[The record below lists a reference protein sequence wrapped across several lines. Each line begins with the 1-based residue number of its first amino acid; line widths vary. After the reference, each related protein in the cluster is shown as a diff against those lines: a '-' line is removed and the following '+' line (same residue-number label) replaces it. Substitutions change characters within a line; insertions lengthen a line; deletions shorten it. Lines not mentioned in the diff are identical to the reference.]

1 MTPERYHEVGRVFRA
16 AAEIP
21 PDRRAAFLD
30 AACGDDNSLRQDVES
45 LLVHDSQG
53 AGWID
58 GRALDVAAQALASRP
73 SESWVGRQVHHYQ
86 VSSLLGRG
94 GMGEVYRA
102 RDRRLERDV
111 ALKILPIA
119 YSTDA
124 ERLRRFEQEAQ
135 TVGKLNHPNILTV
148 HDVGVIDGAPY
159 IVTELLEGEELRE
172 QLKQGAE
179 RHQLP
184 RHREQSGY
192 SDG

>member
-58 GRALDVAAQALASRP
+58 GRALDVAAQALASKP
-73 SESWVGRQVHHYQ
+73 YESWVGRQVHHYQ
-86 VSSLLGRG
+86 VSSLLARG

-102 RDRRLERDV
+102 RDTKLNRDV
-111 ALKILPIA
+111 AIKILPDEF
-119 YSTDA
+119 SRDA
-124 ERLRRFEQEAQ
+124 DRVGRFQREAK
-135 TVGKLNHPNILTV
+135 VLASLNHPNIAAIYDLQKAHGSRYLV
-148 HDVGVIDGAPY
+148 L
-159 IVTELLEGEELRE
+159 ELVEGETL
-172 QLKQGAE
+172 A
-179 RHQLP
+179 
-184 RHREQSGY
+184 
-192 SDG
+192 

>member
-30 AACGDDNSLRQDVES
+30 AACGDDKALRQDVES

-135 TVGKLNHPNILTV
+135 TAGEVTPPEIPNLYAVGAIYW
-148 HDVGVIDGAPY
+148 APSP
-159 IVTELLEGEELRE
+159 VTR
-172 QLKQGAE
+172 
-179 RHQLP
+179 
-184 RHREQSGY
+184 
-192 SDG
+192 